1 MSLTFEELKEAI
13 TEEYDVTLVCEALD
27 ISVEDILIA
36 FEDRLMMCVDKFMED
51 YRNDEFE

>member
-1 MSLTFEELKEAI
+1 MCIRDRAI

-27 ISVEDILIA
+27 ISVEDILVA

>member
-27 ISVEDILIA
+27 ISVEDILVA

>member
-1 MSLTFEELKEAI
+1 MSLTFEELKEGI

-27 ISVEDILIA
+27 ISVEDILVA